1 MSQSARDWASTDP
14 SKNMTL
20 AEVDQLN
27 KELAAGLCIQFGD
40 RYVRTQYNNII
51 GEPEL
56 RGNNYISPLPV
67 NLYGRLAIAGCEE
80 FNIAQFRDS
89 IRDAARSEDPTGT
102 LVTILQRLLPQH
114 NSIASMFTR
123 IPAVQAVIASALKT
137 V

>member
-20 AEVDQLN
+20 AEVDHLN
-27 KELAAGLCIQFGD
+27 NELAAGLCIQLGD

-67 NLYGRLAIAGCEE
+67 NFFGRLAIPGCEE
-80 FNIAQFRDS
+80 FNIAQFRSS
-89 IRDAARSEDPTGT
+89 IRDAAASDDPTGT
-102 LVTILQRLLPQH
+102 LVTVLQRLLPQ
-114 NSIASMFTR
+114 NNAIASMFTR
-123 IPAVQAVIASALKT
+123 IPAVQAVIASALKAF
-137 V
+137 

>member
-1 MSQSARDWASTDP
+1 MNQSARDWASTDP

-27 KELAAGLCIQFGD
+27 NELAAAFCIQLGD

-67 NLYGRLAIAGCEE
+67 NLFSRLALAGSEE
-80 FNIAQFRDS
+80 FNIAQFRAS
-89 IRDAARSEDPTGT
+89 IREAAQSDDPTGT
-102 LVTILQRLLPQH
+102 LVTILQRLLPH
-114 NSIASMFTR
+114 NNSIASMFTR
-123 IPAVQAVIASALKT
+123 IPAVQAVIASALRT
-137 V
+137 I